1 MCIKF
6 LGKTTVV
13 ALHSFDFGQLH
24 IIESM
29 KMAVNVDNP
38 VLINPC
44 SLAVNAHMNTAC
56 IDYNIYNT
64 VTSSI
69 QS

>member
-1 MCIKF
+1 M
-6 LGKTTVV
+6 GKTTVV
-13 ALHSFDFGQLH
+13 VLHSFDFGQLY

-44 SLAVNAHMNTAC
+44 SLAVNAHVNTAS
-56 IDYNIYNT
+56 IDYNIYNS
-64 VTSSI
+64 VTSSV